1 MKIKDILNF
10 FDIDSNDENE
20 IINICLDSKKCSKG
34 SLFIALKG
42 TKNDGSK
49 FIPEALKNG
58 ASLVFSETKANGAYN
73 ISNIKERLTSF
84 SMWFYGYPNKKLSLI
99 GITGTEGKS
108 TTAYIISQV
117 LNSLKSKNSL
127 LITCTEGIEN
137 SICVKNTTPYGNE
150 LAEIFNYA
158 VNNGYKY
165 VVMECSSIGIS
176 EDKLK
181 GINFDLVSL
190 TNLKEDHLDYH
201 KTKKIYHDTKINFI
215 IKQAKKLVLFDNI
228 KQLKK
233 IANQFDEN
241 NLTII
246 DSSKIEINNCQ
257 STLSFLYDG
266 LYFDTKFIFKFNAL
280 NIVLAY
286 EALKSLNI
294 KEFEIIKAIK
304 EIKPLLGRGEV
315 INTDPLVIIDYA
327 HTASSFENI
336 VKEVYTISNDKK
348 IIVVFGAGGEREK
361 SKRAIYGKIALKYC
375 YLPIITSD
383 NNRNEDFSC
392 IANDIVKK
400 HKDKFLIIK
409 DRKLAIKWA
418 TSILSGN
425 HILLLVGKGPEKTMI
440 ENGISEYIDER
451 KEVKKWLP
459 K

>member
-201 KTKKIYHDTKINFI
+201 K
-215 IKQAKKLVLFDNI
+215 
-228 KQLKK
+228 LKK
-233 IANQFDEN
+233 FI
-241 NLTII
+241 TIQ
-246 DSSKIEINNCQ
+246 K
-257 STLSFLYDG
+257 
-266 LYFDTKFIFKFNAL
+266 
-280 NIVLAY
+280 
-286 EALKSLNI
+286 
-294 KEFEIIKAIK
+294 
-304 EIKPLLGRGEV
+304 
-315 INTDPLVIIDYA
+315 
-327 HTASSFENI
+327 
-336 VKEVYTISNDKK
+336 
-348 IIVVFGAGGEREK
+348 
-361 SKRAIYGKIALKYC
+361 
-375 YLPIITSD
+375 
-383 NNRNEDFSC
+383 
-392 IANDIVKK
+392 
-400 HKDKFLIIK
+400 LI
-409 DRKLAIKWA
+409 L
-418 TSILSGN
+418 
-425 HILLLVGKGPEKTMI
+425 
-440 ENGISEYIDER
+440 
-451 KEVKKWLP
+451 
-459 K
+459 

>member
-58 ASLVFSETKANGAYN
+58 ASLVLSETKANGAYN

-117 LNSLKSKNSL
+117 L
-127 LITCTEGIEN
+127 
-137 SICVKNTTPYGNE
+137 
-150 LAEIFNYA
+150 
-158 VNNGYKY
+158 
-165 VVMECSSIGIS
+165 
-176 EDKLK
+176 K

-215 IKQAKKLVLFDNI
+215 IKQAKKLVIFDNI

-418 TSILSGN
+418 TSILSSN